1 MHRSSESVAAIA
13 TALAKAQTELSNP
26 EKAMVGTVYNNR
38 SDSPH
43 SFRYASLSS
52 GLDIIRKTLGSQQI
66 AIAQT
71 TDIDRANGMV
81 NLTTTLLHTS
91 GEWISSDWPVCQ
103 LSETTAPRRMGAAL
117 TYARR
122 YALFTMVGI
131 AGEDD
136 LDAPDVN
143 NDQPNHPGDKA
154 ADTPRAVA
162 SGVEPAP
169 VHSSQRRTVN
179 SNIPPVREKLSA
191 DDSAAIRA
199 ELIREIETLPKDELQ
214 PRAIAI
220 LKAKN
225 RLAADD
231 AKRVEHSFAA
241 RMELQGIS
249 PEALT
254 ADESTSTPSDPSQPQ
269 PPSAATNAVKPLRPR
284 GRPRKVK
291 AAAEQSAAPLVPSK
305 PTIDENPPASTHRQ
319 ANAAPAKIDKSKLTI
334 SEPRRHR
341 DKAHLKFVASQPCLI
356 CERSPADAHHL
367 RFTQPRAMG
376 RKVSDEFTVPLCR
389 THHRDVHR
397 FGDEVAWWSK
407 KAIDPVGV
415 SRKLWVS
422 TRRIE

>member
-26 EKAMVGTVYNNR
+26 EKAMVGTVYNVR
-38 SDSPH
+38 SDSPQ

-52 GLDIIRKTLGSQQI
+52 GLDIIRKTLGGQQI

-103 LSETTAPRRMGAAL
+103 LAETSAPRRMGAAL

-136 LDAPDVN
+136 LDAPDVI
-143 NDQPNHPGDKA
+143 NDQPSGDKA
-154 ADTPRAVA
+154 AEARRASNSGLEPTPSRASQFRAV
-162 SGVEPAP
+162 SP
-169 VHSSQRRTVN
+169 
-179 SNIPPVREKLSA
+179 NIPPVREKLGA
-191 DDSAAIRA
+191 DESAAIRA
-199 ELIREIETLPKDELQ
+199 QLIQEIETLPDDDLQ

-225 RLAADD
+225 RLSADD
-231 AKRVEHSFAA
+231 AKLVEGAFVA
-241 RMELQGIS
+241 RMAPQDAAL
-249 PEALT
+249 PEALR
-254 ADESTSTPSDPSQPQ
+254 ADEPTSAPVDPAASQAVSRSTD
-269 PPSAATNAVKPLRPR
+269 AAKPRRPR

-291 AAAEQSAAPLVPSK
+291 ATAEQSAAPAVPSK
-305 PTIDENPPASTHRQ
+305 PTIDDSSPASTHLQ
-319 ANAAPAKIDKSKLTI
+319 TEATPAKIEKSELTFG
-334 SEPRRHR
+334 EPRRHR
-341 DKAHLKFVASQPCLI
+341 DKGHLKFVASQPCLV
-356 CERSPADAHHL
+356 CGRSPADAHHL

-389 THHRDVHR
+389 AHHRDNHR
-397 FGDEVAWWSK
+397 FGDEQAWWSK
-407 KAIDPVGV
+407 QAIDPVGT
-415 SRKLWVS
+415 SRQLWAS

>member
-26 EKAMVGTVYNNR
+26 EKAMVGTVYNSR
-38 SDSPH
+38 SDSPQ

-52 GLDIIRKTLGSQQI
+52 GLDIIRKTLGGQQI

-71 TDIDRANGMV
+71 TDIDRANGTV
-81 NLTTTLLHTS
+81 NLTTVLLHTS

-103 LSETTAPRRMGAAL
+103 LSETSAPRRMGAAL

-136 LDAPDVN
+136 LDAPDLI
-143 NDQPNHPGDKA
+143 QPNGDKA
-154 ADTPRAVA
+154 AAGRLART
-162 SGVEPAP
+162 SSVEPAP
-169 VHSSQRRTVN
+169 IRSTEFRTEN
-179 SNIPPVREKLSA
+179 PTTPPVREKLGVEESA
-191 DDSAAIRA
+191 TIRTQ
-199 ELIREIETLPKDELQ
+199 LIREIEILPEKDLQ

-225 RLAADD
+225 RLSADD
-231 AKRVEHSFAA
+231 AKLVEESFAA
-241 RMELQGIS
+241 RMARQGAL
-249 PEALT
+249 PEVLT
-254 ADESTSTPSDPSQPQ
+254 TDEATFGPTDPAPPQ
-269 PPSAATNAVKPLRPR
+269 APSAPTDAVKPLRQR

-291 AAAEQSAAPLVPSK
+291 AAAEQSAAPSVPSK
-305 PTIDENPPASTHRQ
+305 PTIDDNPPAPASLQ
-319 ANAAPAKIDKSKLTI
+319 ADAAPAKIDKSVLTI

-341 DKAHLKFVASQPCLI
+341 DKAHLKFVASQPCLV
-356 CERSPADAHHL
+356 CGRSPADAHHL

-389 THHRDVHR
+389 THHRDNHR
-397 FGDEVAWWSK
+397 FGDEQAWWGRQ
-407 KAIDPVGV
+407 AIDPVGT

-422 TRRIE
+422 TRCIE

>member
-26 EKAMVGTVYNNR
+26 EKAMVGTVYNVR
-38 SDSPH
+38 SDSPQ

-52 GLDIIRKTLGSQQI
+52 GLDIVRKALGGQQI

-81 NLTTTLLHTS
+81 NLTTVLLHTS

-103 LSETTAPRRMGAAL
+103 ISETSAPRRMGAAL

-136 LDAPDVN
+136 LDAPDVI
-143 NDQPNHPGDKA
+143 NDQPQRDKA
-154 ADTPRAVA
+154 ANTRLAPGSSVA
-162 SGVEPAP
+162 PAP
-169 VHSSQRRTVN
+169 VRPSQFRIGSPGT
-179 SNIPPVREKLSA
+179 PPVREKLGA
-191 DDSAAIRA
+191 DESAATRA
-199 ELIREIETLPKDELQ
+199 QLIREIETLPEDDLQ
-214 PRAIAI
+214 PRAVAL

-225 RLAADD
+225 RLSAYD
-231 AKRVEHSFAA
+231 AKLVEESFAA
-241 RMELQGIS
+241 RMALQAAF
-249 PEALT
+249 PEVLT
-254 ADESTSTPSDPSQPQ
+254 TDEAMLTPTDPAPLQAR
-269 PPSAATNAVKPLRPR
+269 SAPMGAVKPLRPR

-291 AAAEQSAAPLVPSK
+291 ATVQQSAAPPVPSE
-305 PTIDENPPASTHRQ
+305 PTIDDSPASTHLQ
-319 ANAAPAKIDKSKLTI
+319 TDATPAKIEKSELTI

-341 DKAHLKFVASQPCLI
+341 DKAHLKFVASQPCLV
-356 CERSPADAHHL
+356 CGRSPADAHHL

-389 THHRDVHR
+389 THHRDNHSS
-397 FGDEVAWWSK
+397 GNEVAWWERR
-407 KAIDPVGV
+407 AIDPIAT
-415 SRKLWVS
+415 SRVLWVS

>member
-38 SDSPH
+38 SDSPQ

-52 GLDIIRKTLGSQQI
+52 GLDIVRKTLGGQQI

-81 NLTTTLLHTS
+81 NLTTILQHTS
-91 GEWISSDWPVCQ
+91 GEWISSDSPVCQ
-103 LSETTAPRRMGAAL
+103 LSETSAPRRMGAAL

-136 LDAPDVN
+136 LDAPDLI
-143 NDQPNHPGDKA
+143 NDQPQRDKA
-154 ADTPRAVA
+154 ADARLAPR
-162 SGVEPAP
+162 SSVEPSPNRPSQFRTGNP
-169 VHSSQRRTVN
+169 VT
-179 SNIPPVREKLSA
+179 PPVREKLGA
-191 DDSAAIRA
+191 DDSAALRDQLIQDIEALA
-199 ELIREIETLPKDELQ
+199 EDDDLH

-225 RLAADD
+225 RLLADD
-231 AKRVEHSFAA
+231 AKRVEDAFAA
-241 RMELQGIS
+241 KMAPQSAL

-254 ADESTSTPSDPSQPQ
+254 KDEPTSAPTDLTPPQ
-269 PPSAATNAVKPLRPR
+269 PPAAPTDAVKPLRPK

-291 AAAEQSAAPLVPSK
+291 SAAEQSAAPPDPPK
-305 PTIDENPPASTHRQ
+305 PTIDDSPPASTHLQ
-319 ANAAPAKIDKSKLTI
+319 ADATPAKIQKSKLTI

-341 DKAHLKFVASQPCLI
+341 DKTHLKFVASQPCLI
-356 CERSPADAHHL
+356 CGRSPADAHHL

-389 THHRDVHR
+389 THHRDNHR
-397 FGDEVAWWSK
+397 FGDEQAWWSK
-407 KAIDPVGV
+407 QAIDPVGT
-415 SRKLWVS
+415 SRQLWVS